1 VADAGAAAR
10 RPVAVIGAGAA
21 GMAAAWTLVRAGVP
35 VEVLERADRPGG
47 RLRTERFEGVEVE
60 VGAQFLASHQRE
72 THRIVGEIGAASLL
86 VPAPGRDALWRNGR
100 VHPIQYGSVA
110 SMLTSGALPAG
121 LKLRMASRYVPFLHR
136 HGSVLDP
143 NDPRPAAAAGLDDG
157 SIAEW
162 GGEHIGQDFV
172 ELLARPQTAAYYGA
186 EPETTSAA
194 LYHALASAA
203 LDLKLAWV
211 RGGMGALARRWA
223 DALLGS
229 GATLAF
235 GVDVARVRTDGEGV
249 VVVTGDGAE
258 RAYRAAVLAVPA
270 ARAAGLLREAPVAAA
285 LDAVPAIP
293 AAGAAGLLHEAPVA
307 AALDAVP
314 AAPSALL
321 AVALDRPWHPG
332 WFGAGL
338 PRAEPGGAS
347 LAVVA
352 SAAGRVPGQTAEHRR
367 VALVFPGPASAGQG
381 ERSPAEAFEAWWP
394 AARPIVGEAEAVRAR
409 VYREGHGHALFPPGF
424 GARLEA
430 VRHAERP
437 AGVFLAGDYLVSPT
451 VEGAVRSGLEAAR
464 KVLAA
469 SASGNP
475 PRGSG
480 RR

>member
-1 VADAGAAAR
+1 MADSGAAAR
-10 RPVAVIGAGAA
+10 RPVAVIGSGAA
-21 GMAAAWTLVRAGVP
+21 GLAAAWTLARAGVP

-47 RLRTERFEGVEVE
+47 RLRTERFEGADIE

-72 THRIVGEIGAASLL
+72 THRIVGEIGATALL
-86 VPAPGRDALWRNGR
+86 VAAPGRDALWRNGR

-121 LKLRMASRYVPFLHR
+121 LKLRMASRYIPFLHR

-143 NDPRPAAAAGLDDG
+143 NDPRPAAAAGLDDR

-172 ELLARPQTAAYYGA
+172 ELLARPQTAAYYGS

-211 RGGMGALARRWA
+211 RGGMGALARHWA
-223 DALLGS
+223 DALVER
-229 GATLAF
+229 GATLEC
-235 GVDVARVRTDGEGV
+235 GVDVAAVRAEGEGGGEGKGV
-249 VVVTGDGAE
+249 VAVTGDGGQ
-258 RAYRAAVLAVPA
+258 RSYRAAVVAVPA
-270 ARAAGLLREAPVAAA
+270 TRAAGLLRGAPVAAA
-285 LDAVPAIP
+285 LEAVS
-293 AAGAAGLLHEAPVA
+293 
-307 AALDAVP
+307 

-338 PRAEPGGAS
+338 PRAEPGGAT

-352 SAAGRVPGQTAEHRR
+352 SAAGRVPGLAAEHRR
-367 VALVFPGPASAGQG
+367 VALVFPGPATAGRG
-381 ERSPAEAFEAWWP
+381 ERTPAETFEAWWP
-394 AARPIVGEAEAVRAR
+394 AARAIVGEAEAVRAR
-409 VYREGHGHALFPPGF
+409 VYREAHGHALFPPGF

-430 VRHAERP
+430 VRRAGRP

-451 VEGAVRSGLEAAR
+451 VEGAVRSGIEAAR
-464 KVLAA
+464 QVFAA
-469 SASGNP
+469 SASGDP
-475 PRGSG
+475 PRGPA